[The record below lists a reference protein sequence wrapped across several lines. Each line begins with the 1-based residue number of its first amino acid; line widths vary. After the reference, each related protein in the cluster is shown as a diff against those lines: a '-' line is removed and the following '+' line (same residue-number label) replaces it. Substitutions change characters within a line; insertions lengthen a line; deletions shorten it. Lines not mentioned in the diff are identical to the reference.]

1 MNNLVILLSLFIYG
15 VFYAAISYSFNI
27 PIGAMNNLITN
38 GMVSQTTI
46 DYFDLMLDM
55 WKASPFF
62 VIIGLVLWS
71 FERSKGTML
80 PAQLFF
86 EYMFMMMA
94 GLVISAY
101 LVYSMG
107 MSMDLLTGA
116 LDNSILTDVSEIWDT
131 SSVRNLCISV
141 FYYVLMMPGL
151 LTSLLFIFHPVIEQ
165 RENTFF
171 TMDED
176 EEPDFSSDVEM
187 ALKQF

>member
-1 MNNLVILLSLFIYG
+1 
-15 VFYAAISYSFNI
+15 
-27 PIGAMNNLITN
+27 
-38 GMVSQTTI
+38 
-46 DYFDLMLDM
+46 MLDM

-71 FERSKGTML
+71 FERSKGTKL